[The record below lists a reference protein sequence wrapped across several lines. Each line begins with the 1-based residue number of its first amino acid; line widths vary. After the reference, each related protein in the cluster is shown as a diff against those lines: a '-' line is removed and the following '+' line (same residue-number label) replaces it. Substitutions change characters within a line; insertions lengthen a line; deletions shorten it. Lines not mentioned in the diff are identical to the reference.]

1 MKKIQSN
8 KKSVVISCKKENQ
21 ITENY
26 ISEHEVFIHLMKYA
40 CNTKWL
46 GFINCVNVN
55 WPPLR
60 FCQNFVRT
68 QMKLSSGHYTCE
80 SKHEFAQRWMHVK
93 EELVLHEKICKLAKM
108 YLVKSAINN
117 SKHKINQ
124 LIHVTNNHW
133 KRLRRDLNPSTPSL
147 FYSNPWL
154 ETIILVNLRTRH
166 LEALTWDV

>member
-26 ISEHEVFIHLMKYA
+26 ISEHEVLIHLMKYA

-147 FYSNPWL
+147 SYSNPWL
-154 ETIILVNLRTRH
+154 VPLYLLI
-166 LEALTWDV
+166 